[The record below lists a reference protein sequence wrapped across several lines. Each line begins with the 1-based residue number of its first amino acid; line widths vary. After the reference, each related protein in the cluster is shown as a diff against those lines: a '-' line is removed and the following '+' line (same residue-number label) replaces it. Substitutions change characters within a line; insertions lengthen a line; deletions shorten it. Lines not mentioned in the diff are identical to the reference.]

1 MNDSP
6 FLTLLMIA
14 AGVYITR
21 MWIQDMRA
29 AESGQPIRGGLPG
42 AFRANRRAVTIAVIG
57 ALILLTAETLG
68 EIALGLDQEQSEMTV
83 LFGIYTLAAAVIE
96 ELLFRGFLVI
106 EGRGQALRWVGIVGA
121 SLLFAAFHP
130 FLWEWDDGELT
141 WSFNAKGWFSTTAI
155 FVGSLWFYYVRFMPS
170 NPQHSLLP
178 CFAAHFTKNLGVF
191 AIKGVQG
198 FVVGFW

>member
-6 FLTLLMIA
+6 ILALLMIA
-14 AGVYITR
+14 AGVYVTR
-21 MWIQDMRA
+21 IWVEDMRA

-42 AFRANRRAVTIAVIG
+42 AFWSNRRAITIAVAG
-57 ALILLTAETLG
+57 ALVILAAETWG

-83 LFGIYTLAAAVIE
+83 LFGIYTLAAAIIE
-96 ELLFRGFLVI
+96 EILFRGFLVI
-106 EGRGQALRWVGIVGA
+106 EGRGKVLRGIGIVGA

-130 FLWEWDDGELT
+130 FLWEWDEGLT
-141 WSFNAKGWFSTTAI
+141 WTFNAKGWFSTGAI
-155 FVGSLWFYYVRFMPS
+155 FVGSLWFYYVRFMPA
-170 NPQHSLLP
+170 NPKHSLLP

-198 FVVGFW
+198 FVVGLW